1 MERDKCILRSGKVPR
16 IPAFPDLDSS
26 VDGESNHEGHPQGN
40 GDSHIT
46 SNGEENLDS
55 TSLTGWG
62 LKERTLTS
70 KQQGMFE
77 EQSAM
82 LTQPL
87 PPLFSQYHACIS
99 HCSNAEVMMG
109 V

>member
-1 MERDKCILRSGKVPR
+1 MERDKCLLRSGKVPR

-55 TSLTGWG
+55 TSLTGWEAQRKDID
-62 LKERTLTS
+62 L
-70 KQQGMFE
+70 
-77 EQSAM
+77 
-82 LTQPL
+82 
-87 PPLFSQYHACIS
+87 
-99 HCSNAEVMMG
+99 
-109 V
+109 